1 MRPLDL
7 QDFSRFSHLELL
19 ARQVVEGFI
28 TGLHRSPFH
37 GFSVEFA
44 EHRQYNTGESTR
56 HIDWKLYARTEKL
69 FVKRYEEETNLRC
82 HIILDISSSMHFPL
96 KKDSIRNIPNKI
108 SFSVMASAA
117 IIEMMRKQRDAF
129 GVTAFS
135 SGIDWHTPDRSSVSH
150 QKYIY
155 HELNKLMD
163 EPKMTETKKTATAPM
178 LHQIAEMI
186 HKRSLVIIFSDM
198 FQNTEGDNDKTIDDI
213 FSALQHIKHN
223 KHEIL
228 LFHVTDEKL
237 ELEFDFDNRPYRF
250 IDLETQQEI
259 KLFPSEIREKYRSAV
274 SEYEKKLKMKCTQLG
289 IDFVA
294 ADIEKGFE
302 QVLWNYLIKRN
313 KQH

>member
-1 MRPLDL
+1 
-7 QDFSRFSHLELL
+7 
-19 ARQVVEGFI
+19 
-28 TGLHRSPFH
+28 
-37 GFSVEFA
+37 
-44 EHRQYNTGESTR
+44 
-56 HIDWKLYARTEKL
+56 
-69 FVKRYEEETNLRC
+69 
-82 HIILDISSSMHFPL
+82 
-96 KKDSIRNIPNKI
+96 
-108 SFSVMASAA
+108 
-117 IIEMMRKQRDAF
+117 
-129 GVTAFS
+129 
-135 SGIDWHTPDRSSVSH
+135 
-150 QKYIY
+150 
-155 HELNKLMD
+155 MD